1 MPFELGI
8 EYGAMMF
15 TFLYTC
21 LFAPLQPLIVLF
33 SILGL
38 FGSKLA
44 MKFVLLRLCKRP
56 IYCQGEIHDQLFKL
70 AYLGPLFFAVGCFCW
85 TDLYAVSVPHYRITT
100 FLMFGLSLVAML
112 ISARGSLTRILRSST
127 AIGAQ
132 FPQLK
137 ETEINHFLAY
147 EKALSSHKNPQP
159 EYQKNESDS
168 ERESVYEYQGM
179 HFADSYEVK
188 NPYSEQ
194 GGKADA
200 TCAIIS

>member
-70 AYLGPLFFAVGCFCW
+70 AYLGPLCFAVGCFCW

-112 ISARGSLTRILRSST
+112 ISARGSLTRILRRST

-132 FPQLK
+132 FPQLT

-147 EKALSSHKNPQP
+147 EKALNS
-159 EYQKNESDS
+159 QKNRSPNTKRMSPTLKESQFMS
-168 ERESVYEYQGM
+168 IKACTSQTPTKSRTPTLSKEERQMPPV
-179 HFADSYEVK
+179 
-188 NPYSEQ
+188 PL
-194 GGKADA
+194 
-200 TCAIIS
+200 